1 MSMDHFAKR
10 SFVDINLVQV
20 CLHRRRRRMGRDRI
34 DVSTQEAQIASGRS
48 PYGKMPRRSRLAR
61 SCGNLK
67 TRVVLCAPY
76 IQIHF
81 AFFYYYFFLLLTSNS
96 PLNFMIDF
104 FFFYFSIWLFILKF
118 TLIKFTSNRKS
129 TKENNNCWFIF
140 SD

>member
-104 FFFYFSIWLFILKF
+104 FFFLFFDLTFHIEVYFDQIYF
-118 TLIKFTSNRKS
+118 
-129 TKENNNCWFIF
+129 
-140 SD
+140 